1 MENQPDKNQNNSVT
15 AGEKHIFGDL
25 PSALSWRLGCEHAQN
40 LKKLRLD
47 KDYFNEKVNLYTK
60 GEEESENNLFDMS
73 REIVGASDE
82 CVTLR
87 INPEYLINDND
98 VRSSVKTF
106 CALGDLSV
114 QGLYAYMTLAPARDI
129 AKMRVA
135 IKDQLITNS
144 DEEFKNMEF
153 NPNESGQLMKAS
165 EKYWELNDACNSIC
179 YEYKIE
185 RSEAQSGEAE
195 QELGQEQ

>member
-1 MENQPDKNQNNSVT
+1 MENQPDKNKNNSVT

-25 PSALSWRLGCEHAQN
+25 PSALTWRLGCPHAQN

-98 VRSSVKTF
+98 VRSSVKTS
-106 CALGDLSV
+106 CALGDLSA
-114 QGLYAYMTLAPARDI
+114 QGLYAYMTLAPASDI
-129 AKMRVA
+129 ARMRVA

-144 DEEFKNMEF
+144 DEEFKSIKFGAKEL
-153 NPNESGQLMKAS
+153 GQLMQTS
-165 EKYWELNDACNSIC
+165 EKYWELSDACNSIC

-185 RSEAQSGEAE
+185 QAQAQNDEPE